1 MKKLIITVSGKQ
13 DSGKTHTIKKL
24 ISLLGLEPLV
34 TSYTRKRTVE
44 WTVITDYNGVKI
56 GLCSLG
62 DPNHQYAQDWFDK
75 AVKAHCDII
84 VIASRTSG
92 STVTNLCNVNYA
104 VLQVKKFSIHN
115 PCDFACIGNL
125 EDDIHEYQDCLNAA
139 EIAKLINLYIANSK
153 VCLSLSGKDNGCEK
167 IENAE
172 CNINNK
178 IQKKC

>member
-24 ISLLGLEPLV
+24 ISLLGLERLV
-34 TSYTRKRTVE
+34 TPYTRKQIEE

-92 STVTNLCNVNYA
+92 STVTNLCNVNYV
-104 VLQVKKFSIHN
+104 VLQVNMFAINN
-115 PCDFACIGNL
+115 PCGFACIDNL
-125 EDDIHEYQDCLNAA
+125 SNDIYEYDECLNAA

-153 VCLSLSGKDNGCEK
+153 VCLSLSGKNNGCEK
-167 IENAE
+167 IENA
-172 CNINNK
+172 K
-178 IQKKC
+178 M

>member
-1 MKKLIITVSGKQ
+1 MR
-13 DSGKTHTIKKL
+13 KT
-24 ISLLGLEPLV
+24 GL
-34 TSYTRKRTVE
+34 T
-44 WTVITDYNGVKI
+44 
-56 GLCSLG
+56 
-62 DPNHQYAQDWFDK
+62 K

-104 VLQVKKFSIHN
+104 VLQVNMFAINN
-115 PCDFACIGNL
+115 PCGFACIDNL
-125 EDDIHEYQDCLNAA
+125 SNDIYEYDECLNAA

-172 CNINNK
+172 YNINNK